1 MFSWE
6 IRAGFI
12 PYVVTPWEFK
22 SFNVL
27 EIEVYEYVD
36 ILRQIAVTSRFLH
49 ELWIY
54 MLSIMHYD
62 EF

>member
-6 IRAGFI
+6 IAVGSI
-12 PYVVTPWEFK
+12 PHDFNPWEVN
-22 SFNVL
+22 SWNVWD
-27 EIEVYEYVD
+27 IKVHEYVE
-36 ILRQIAVTSRFLH
+36 ILRQIAEISRFLH